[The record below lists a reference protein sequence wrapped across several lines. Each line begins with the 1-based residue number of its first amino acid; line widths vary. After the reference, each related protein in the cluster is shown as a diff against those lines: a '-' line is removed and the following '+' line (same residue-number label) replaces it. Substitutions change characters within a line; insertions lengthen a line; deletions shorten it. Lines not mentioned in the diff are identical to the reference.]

1 MRVFTKIG
9 LGFVLA
15 LACSGCSMEVE
26 NADNT
31 TIVSNHD
38 VACVS
43 NSSLYHN
50 AS

>member
-9 LGFVLA
+9 LGLMLA
-15 LACSGCSMEVE
+15 LACSGCFMEVE

-31 TIVSNHD
+31 KIVSTHD
-38 VACVS
+38 VACIS
-43 NSSLYHN
+43 NSSVYYS